1 MRHNHKSCGACPQ
14 KSGGLLSAADQA
26 ARKGYEQETHLM
38 KGEAWREAGGSELN
52 EPRACGQ
59 ATSPRGASEP
69 RSRHPG
75 DEGSRRSSGMKAL
88 DRRAKAN
95 VVSPEGVAR
104 AAKRSL
110 EACEESRRTRQANS
124 RGDNARPSW
133 RNTPSDR
140 TRPRS
145 APQDRTPKTYYSMSS
160 ISTEG
165 VARAAKQSLEWWCE
179 DGAMARPRME
189 SEARQVGRTL
199 TGTHHRPSCTLPSVS

>member
-69 RSRHPG
+69 RSRYPG

-88 DRRAKAN
+88 GAGPRRMGARRAGAHGKRTPEVTMRGRVGETRRATERGRGRRPRTAPRRRTRVRRAGARTGRWPGRGWRARRAKSA
-95 VVSPEGVAR
+95 AR
-104 AAKRSL
+104 
-110 EACEESRRTRQANS
+110 
-124 RGDNARPSW
+124 
-133 RNTPSDR
+133 
-140 TRPRS
+140 
-145 APQDRTPKTYYSMSS
+145 
-160 ISTEG
+160 
-165 VARAAKQSLEWWCE
+165 
-179 DGAMARPRME
+179 
-189 SEARQVGRTL
+189 
-199 TGTHHRPSCTLPSVS
+199 